1 MIVDLAQVP
10 PFVTIALTGG
20 LYGRI
25 RLRSGEGV
33 VCMWE
38 NLAGVLEGG
47 IVRLEPL
54 APRHER
60 GLFDAAGEARVWRW
74 MSHDASESRETFH
87 EWFEDALGRSE
98 AGTEAAFATLDAR
111 TGEPVGSTRY
121 LALRPEHRGLE
132 IGWTWLASSRWGT
145 GANVE
150 AKLLMLEHAFERL
163 GCLRVEFKTDA
174 RNERSR
180 GALAALPARF
190 EGVFR
195 KHMLVRGGERRDSA
209 YYSIIDDEWPEV
221 KGNLRRRLDAFR
233 GEEGR

>member
-1 MIVDLAQVP
+1 
-10 PFVTIALTGG
+10 
-20 LYGRI
+20 
-25 RLRSGEGV
+25 
-33 VCMWE
+33 MWE
-38 NLAGVLEGG
+38 NLAGVMEGR

-54 APRHER
+54 APGHER
-60 GLFDAAGEARVWRW
+60 GLFAAAGGEGIWRW
-74 MSHDASESRETFH
+74 MPHDASESRETFH
-87 EWFEDALGRSE
+87 DWFEDALARSE
-98 AGTEAAFATLDAR
+98 AGTEAAFATLGAR
-111 TGEPVGSTRY
+111 SGEPVGSTRY

-145 GANVE
+145 GANIE

-174 RNERSR
+174 RNDRSR

-209 YYSIIDDEWPEV
+209 YYSIVDDEWPEV
-221 KGNLRRRLDAFR
+221 KGNLRRRLDAVR
-233 GEEGR
+233 GEEAR